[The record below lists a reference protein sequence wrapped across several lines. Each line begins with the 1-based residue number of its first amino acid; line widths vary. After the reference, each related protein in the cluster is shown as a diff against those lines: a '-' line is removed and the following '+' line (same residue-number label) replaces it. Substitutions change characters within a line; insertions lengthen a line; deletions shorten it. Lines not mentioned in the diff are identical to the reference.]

1 MSITRIV
8 YYTGENGSARRF
20 VRNMEESGAAS
31 LIRREEG
38 NERYEYFFSATDP
51 ETVMLVDQWRDEE
64 AIDVHNRSLMKKD
77 VLEQRKQYDLK
88 LRVERYYSE
97 LEAEDNNPGDYY

>member
-20 VRNMEESGAAS
+20 VRDMEESGAAS

-38 NERYEYFFSATDP
+38 NERYEYFLSVYDR
-51 ETVMLVDQWRDEE
+51 ETVMLVDQWRDQD
-64 AIDVHNRSLMKKD
+64 AINVHEQSLMKKD
-77 VLEQRKQYDLK
+77 LLALRKEYGLTM
-88 LRVERYYSE
+88 RIERYYSE
-97 LEAEDNNPGDYY
+97 LEFEDGSRE

>member
-51 ETVMLVDQWRDEE
+51 ETVMLVDQWRDQD
-64 AIDVHNRSLMKKD
+64 AIDVHERSLMKKD
-77 VLEQRKQYDLK
+77 VLELRKDYGLK
-88 LRVERYYSE
+88 MRIERYYSE
-97 LEAEDNNPGDYY
+97 LEYDDGSRE